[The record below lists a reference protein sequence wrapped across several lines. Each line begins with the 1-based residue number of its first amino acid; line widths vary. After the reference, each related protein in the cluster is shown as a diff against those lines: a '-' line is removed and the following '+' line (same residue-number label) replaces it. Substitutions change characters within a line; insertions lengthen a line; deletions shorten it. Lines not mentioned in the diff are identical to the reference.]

1 MKTISLTQVTTLV
14 WVAFTASFFVNADDS
29 NIELN
34 QSQSTLAQDQF
45 IFSALDTDKDGVLS
59 KTEINVSKNKLLTKS
74 FKEIDSNGDSSL
86 SKDELVNFVETAKA
100 EPNNAVQ
107 LKSEIVKS

>member
-14 WVAFTASFFVNADDS
+14 WVAFTASFFVNADTTS
-29 NIELN
+29 VAL
-34 QSQSTLAQDQF
+34 SQSSSALVQDQF
-45 IFSALDTDKDGVLS
+45 IFSSLDADKDGVLS
-59 KTEINVSKNKLLTKS
+59 KAEVNVSKNKLLTKS

-86 SKDELVNFVETAKA
+86 SKAELVNFVETAKA
-100 EPNNAVQ
+100 EPSSVVQ